1 MCLIINVLLVAR
13 WEGDYKGISILITF
27 DDGFKSAYLASHIMD
42 KYNVK
47 GVFFVPTEFID
58 CENREQEKQ
67 FIINDLLLTEEDL
80 TDQMKPMSWENVK
93 EMHRKGHSI
102 GAHTLSHARVSTIK
116 DDDKLKYEL
125 YNSKIILE
133 NILEHKIC
141 CFAYPFGNLES
152 INEKSLSMSQEF
164 YYIIFSAIRGF
175 NSQNTNPIAIRRD
188 GVLAEYNL
196 NYLRFIIEGGLD
208 IKYMQAR
215 KRLDQLAFK
224 ICYQPYVWEYTIYNG
239 DTPCYTLSDSTFD
252 YLEWSPTETG
262 NYTIVAVSYTHLVTV
277 TT

>member
-1 MCLIINVLLVAR
+1 MYHHIDLEHLDDFKNHIEFLIEKNYRIINLDFFKKLIN
-13 WEGDYKGISILITF
+13 GYQDDYKGISILITF

-224 ICYQPYVWEYTIYNG
+224 IKDE
-239 DTPCYTLSDSTFD
+239 D
-252 YLEWSPTETG
+252 
-262 NYTIVAVSYTHLVTV
+262 
-277 TT
+277 